1 MTYKEQLKSALRIT
15 HLLLQNKAV
24 SMTGEYDLYTL
35 YMSDMTVQEL
45 VYTIL
50 ESYDLT
56 LIEYKKALYVSPGI
70 DNTVFGYKNETLRN
84 IMNLESNKEL
94 YLCYFIMYTIMTIF
108 YKESSFAT
116 YKDYITSTEVVDR
129 VTATLEAFSVEDT
142 TQEEAYTFTNL
153 KRFWEELT
161 QISLHQTEETLE
173 SLRRTNS
180 QFFFVTRSLHF
191 LCLQNLLIKNEQERN
206 YMPTE
211 RFKAL
216 IANYFANREV
226 KNALMH
232 YGETLLQRGDSA
244 NASY

>member
-1 MTYKEQLKSALRIT
+1 MTYKEHLQAALKIT
-15 HLLLQNKAV
+15 KLLLQNKEV
-24 SMTGEYDLYTL
+24 SMQSTYDLYTL
-35 YMSDMTVQEL
+35 YMSDMTVQEM

-50 ESYDLT
+50 ESYGLT
-56 LIEYKKALYVSPGI
+56 LIEYKKALYVSPGM
-70 DNTVFGYKNETLRN
+70 DNMLFGYKNEDLRN
-84 IMNLESNKEL
+84 MMNLETNKEL
-94 YLCYFIMYTIMTIF
+94 YLCYFIMYTTMTIF

-129 VTATLEAFSVEDT
+129 VTTLLEAFTVEET
-142 TQEEAYTFTNL
+142 TQEEDYALSSL
-153 KRFWEELT
+153 KSFWEDLT
-161 QISLHQTEETLE
+161 QMSLHQTEENLE

-191 LCLQNLLIKNEQERN
+191 LTQQNLLIKNEKERH

-216 IANYFANREV
+216 VAHYFDNREV

-232 YGETLLQRGDSA
+232 YGETLLERGDK
-244 NASY
+244 